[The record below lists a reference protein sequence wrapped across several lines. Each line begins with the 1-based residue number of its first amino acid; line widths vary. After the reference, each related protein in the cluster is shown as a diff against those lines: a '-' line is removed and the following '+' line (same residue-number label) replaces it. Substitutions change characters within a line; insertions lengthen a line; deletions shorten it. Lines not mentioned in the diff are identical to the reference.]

1 VTNGLAASLPVI
13 TPARWIELPIPS
25 SSSLLREE
33 RGSERKN
40 PCIIA
45 ISPETVQCA
54 RSQPR
59 KSTPEARH
67 ELRTLYS
74 VAVHTARRPV
84 NARARR
90 LAALPRAAQNRGGL
104 RAQHRHPP
112 RATTRYEFRCSSHQW
127 HHHSRVDISC
137 LGVMFPACVPPLGNG
152 SKFLWRKAA
161 GYPSLSFPQKK
172 TEGRETKFIPPHRQT
187 RCLAVGK
194 SAG

>member
-90 LAALPRAAQNRGGL
+90 LAALPRAAENRGGL
-104 RAQHRHPP
+104 RAQHRRRRGGEQPP
-112 RATTRYEFRCSSHQW
+112 LLVPQW
-127 HHHSRVDISC
+127 HHHSPVDISC
-137 LGVMFPACVPPLGNG
+137 LGVMFPAGAF
-152 SKFLWRKAA
+152 SRK
-161 GYPSLSFPQKK
+161 
-172 TEGRETKFIPPHRQT
+172 
-187 RCLAVGK
+187 
-194 SAG
+194 